1 MASRLD
7 RPRRA
12 AGLRTLAGLPAAA
25 LASMVGVA
33 LVVNAHLFG
42 WPGAAGGIA
51 LIAGG
56 IALGVYCFR
65 PRPTDTNPAAAAG
78 RPDSGEHSP

>member
-1 MASRLD
+1 MAARLD
-7 RPRRA
+7 GPRRTA
-12 AGLRTLAGLPAAA
+12 DLRTLAGLPVAAF
-25 LASMVGVA
+25 ASMVGAV

-51 LIAGG
+51 LTAGG

-65 PRPTDTNPAAAAG
+65 PRPTDTNRAAAAG
-78 RPDSGEHSP
+78 RPDPGERSP